1 MQVELAKVHDGQP
14 QQAPAA
20 KAAGASSPPAQ
31 PVPQAGPLLPGS
43 SSALQT
49 IREIGQLMA
58 QRKYADAI
66 ARLNGVL
73 AAEPN
78 NEEARRIRVAA
89 LILTARYAEART
101 DIDEVLKLKP
111 DDKRM
116 LSDRAIASLGMRQPD
131 QALIDADRAVS
142 ADPNNALV
150 YLNRGMIKRLSGKF
164 QDAIGDYDRSI
175 SINSKEANAY
185 GERGQA
191 YMSVTQLDKALVDF
205 DQALSLNPA
214 SDVAR
219 AARGLALLMKGNSAE
234 GLVDIKNA
242 LDRNPNNQMA
252 ELGQGLAMLVSG
264 QYDRAIVA
272 LNQIV
277 GKSAA
282 YDGLARTLRA
292 RAYLAKNDTADAMT
306 DLNSVLATRPNDAD
320 ALGLRGLAYSKTRE
334 YDKALDDLSK
344 AIVQRETVERY
355 FARATIY
362 EAQNNFEKATNDYR
376 SATQLAPRNV
386 FDILAQAQAKQKIQQ
401 LSKKIPCGNSA
412 RKDETCL

>member
-1 MQVELAKVHDGQP
+1 
-14 QQAPAA
+14 
-20 KAAGASSPPAQ
+20 
-31 PVPQAGPLLPGS
+31 
-43 SSALQT
+43 
-49 IREIGQLMA
+49 
-58 QRKYADAI
+58 
-66 ARLNGVL
+66 
-73 AAEPN
+73 
-78 NEEARRIRVAA
+78 
-89 LILTARYAEART
+89 
-101 DIDEVLKLKP
+101 VLKLKP

>member
-1 MQVELAKVHDGQP
+1 
-14 QQAPAA
+14 
-20 KAAGASSPPAQ
+20 
-31 PVPQAGPLLPGS
+31 
-43 SSALQT
+43 
-49 IREIGQLMA
+49 
-58 QRKYADAI
+58 
-66 ARLNGVL
+66 
-73 AAEPN
+73 
-78 NEEARRIRVAA
+78 
-89 LILTARYAEART
+89 
-101 DIDEVLKLKP
+101 
-111 DDKRM
+111 M

-272 LNQIV
+272 LDQIV

-306 DLNSVLATRPNDAD
+306 DLNSVLATPPMTPMRSAC
-320 ALGLRGLAYSKTRE
+320 RGLAYSRRVNTTRRWMTSARRSCNARRWSGILHARRSTRRGTISR
-334 YDKALDDLSK
+334 KPRTTTGALPNSHRGTCSISSPRRRRSRRSSSSRRRFPAAIPRARTRPASK
-344 AIVQRETVERY
+344 AYSSPDKSAALPPAAAVLMVTVCSVAKR
-355 FARATIY
+355 AR
-362 EAQNNFEKATNDYR
+362 
-376 SATQLAPRNV
+376 
-386 FDILAQAQAKQKIQQ
+386 
-401 LSKKIPCGNSA
+401 
-412 RKDETCL
+412 